1 MKNIILYCRVST
13 DEQAEGCSLDIQE
26 QRLKAY
32 CKNHDYNVIGVY
44 KEDYSAK
51 HFDMKR
57 PEMKK
62 IYEYCRKH
70 KGEVDAILFLRWDR
84 FSRNLE
90 FALTYK
96 RKFYDELGIEIN
108 AIESPID
115 FKGTEWAMMFAM
127 YCGVAHT
134 EDEKIS
140 KRTKDGIH
148 GTLLKGKCPNKA
160 PIGYKN
166 VRVAKHDCWVEIDED
181 KADKVK
187 ALFREVAKGVETP
200 NCIRRR
206 IMPKLA
212 TSTFFNLLRNRFF
225 VGDVF
230 VPAYGDD
237 EAKYVK
243 GIHEPL
249 IDRATFDA
257 VQDVLDGKR
266 KKQPKLSKPINPNLY
281 LRKFLV
287 CPVCGH
293 VLTGAT
299 SKGNGGHYTYYF
311 CGGDHKH
318 LNKRAE
324 DVNKG
329 FVDYTSKLKPNKA
342 VLALYNEIL
351 NDVRGDAIKENQKQA
366 DNLEL
371 ELNNINSRIDRVNDL
386 YFDGEIS
393 KAEKT
398 RNIERYE
405 ADKTRLENQI
415 KALRLNE
422 EMKIKDKL
430 DYSFNI
436 IGNLGEFF
444 RSAPTDVKIML
455 LGSIFPEKIQFDGN
469 NYRTDHYNKMLDI
482 IFQGTNTL
490 RGNKKL
496 ESSSNEE
503 DSNSVPPLGIEPK
516 SSEPES
522 EILSI
527 RLQGHHSC
535 GFTQSD
541 YKNNK

>member
-1 MKNIILYCRVST
+1 MALYTINKQSFAYIRNHLDVSK
-13 DEQAEGCSLDIQE
+13 IQRKSS
-26 QRLKAY
+26 QL
-32 CKNHDYNVIGVY
+32 VY
-44 KEDYSAK
+44 
-51 HFDMKR
+51 
-57 PEMKK
+57 
-62 IYEYCRKH
+62 
-70 KGEVDAILFLRWDR
+70 
-84 FSRNLE
+84 
-90 FALTYK
+90 
-96 RKFYDELGIEIN
+96 
-108 AIESPID
+108 
-115 FKGTEWAMMFAM
+115 
-127 YCGVAHT
+127 
-134 EDEKIS
+134 IS
-140 KRTKDGIH
+140 H
-148 GTLLKGKCPNKA
+148 
-160 PIGYKN
+160 
-166 VRVAKHDCWVEIDED
+166 
-181 KADKVK
+181 
-187 ALFREVAKGVETP
+187 
-200 NCIRRR
+200 
-206 IMPKLA
+206 
-212 TSTFFNLLRNRFF
+212 
-225 VGDVF
+225 
-230 VPAYGDD
+230 
-237 EAKYVK
+237 
-243 GIHEPL
+243 
-249 IDRATFDA
+249 
-257 VQDVLDGKR
+257 
-266 KKQPKLSKPINPNLY
+266 
-281 LRKFLV
+281 
-287 CPVCGH
+287 
-293 VLTGAT
+293 
-299 SKGNGGHYTYYF
+299 YF

-318 LNKRAE
+318 FNKRAE
-324 DVNKG
+324 YVNKG

-455 LGSIFPEKIQFDGN
+455 LGSIFPEKIQFDGK